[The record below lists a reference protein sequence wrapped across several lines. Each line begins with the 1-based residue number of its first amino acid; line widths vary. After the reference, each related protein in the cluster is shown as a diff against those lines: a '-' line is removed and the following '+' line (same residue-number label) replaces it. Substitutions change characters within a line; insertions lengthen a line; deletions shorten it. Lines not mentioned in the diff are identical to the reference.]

1 MKEVLSNQQAR
12 PGDATQLMH
21 AIFSS
26 DDEMMSFYLT
36 LNRFMNPESYLV
48 ERTDR
53 KRLEDLASTLCSNV
67 AAFEAIRNYKS
78 RGFGAHMMNT
88 LISNTNRFQSA
99 DAVGMLMNCIL
110 NTTKNSWQFK
120 KMDRNN
126 DIHLQNVRYLLN
138 RLDAAESNEEKNC
151 EEVAI

>member
-1 MKEVLSNQQAR
+1 MKEVLNNQQIVC
-12 PGDATQLMH
+12 PGDATQFMH
-21 AIFSS
+21 VIFSS

-78 RGFGAHMMNT
+78 ISVKEVIRGFGAHMMKT
-88 LISNTNRFQSA
+88 LISNTNRF
-99 DAVGMLMNCIL
+99 
-110 NTTKNSWQFK
+110 
-120 KMDRNN
+120 
-126 DIHLQNVRYLLN
+126 IHII
-138 RLDAAESNEEKNC
+138 S
-151 EEVAI
+151 

>member
-1 MKEVLSNQQAR
+1 MCDNTLRTLPERAWPAWFLQTRPLHAR
-12 PGDATQLMH
+12 
-21 AIFSS
+21 SS
-26 DDEMMSFYLT
+26 CRPACREYSGG
-36 LNRFMNPESYLV
+36 PE
-48 ERTDR
+48 
-53 KRLEDLASTLCSNV
+53 
-67 AAFEAIRNYKS
+67 I

-99 DAVGMLMNCIL
+99 DAVGTLMNCIL

>member
-53 KRLEDLASTLCSNV
+53 KRLEDLA
-67 AAFEAIRNYKS
+67 
-78 RGFGAHMMNT
+78 NT
-88 LISNTNRFQSA
+88 L
-99 DAVGMLMNCIL
+99 
-110 NTTKNSWQFK
+110 
-120 KMDRNN
+120 
-126 DIHLQNVRYLLN
+126 YL
-138 RLDAAESNEEKNC
+138 
-151 EEVAI
+151 